1 MAANSKRA
9 LLVSKGWVQAVI
21 IVLLF
26 GFFVLGFLAYRTY
39 TGEPPIPG
47 RVTDA
52 RGRLL
57 FTRADILDGQ
67 EIFLRNGLMEYGS
80 VFGHG
85 AYLGPDFTAD
95 YLHRAALVAID
106 HYGGSLSDAARQ
118 QTITD
123 FKTNRYNSSTGVLGY
138 SAAQAEAFE
147 KLDFYYTNFFGTPT
161 TKFGLRPSAITDPT
175 QIRQLTAFFS
185 WSAWAGSTLRPNLT
199 YSYTNNWP

>member
-57 FTRADILDGQ
+57 FTRAAILDGQ
-67 EIFLRNGLMEYGS
+67 EIFLRNGLMES
-80 VFGHG
+80 ASAFGHG
-85 AYLGPDFTAD
+85 AYLGPAATAAS
-95 YLHRAALVAID
+95 LHRAAFRVRNYSCQAD
-106 HYGGSLSDAARQ
+106 PDGAQA
-118 QTITD
+118 QTLAD
-123 FKTNRYNSSTGVLGY
+123 FKTTRFEPARY
-138 SAAQAEAFE
+138 
-147 KLDFYYTNFFGTPT
+147 
-161 TKFGLRPSAITDPT
+161 R
-175 QIRQLTAFFS
+175 
-185 WSAWAGSTLRPNLT
+185 
-199 YSYTNNWP
+199 